1 MAEVMGENKVALET
15 VSAGSSIEAIAG
27 AIAVVLTILALVD
40 VLPQLL
46 LTLAVIAVGAG
57 LLVRGGTVAAE
68 YSSLISAASEGRLSQ
83 SQLGAGASAEV
94 VAGAAGV
101 VLGILA
107 LLGVAIEVLT
117 SVAVITLGVGVVMNS
132 VTNLRLNDLK
142 IIRAG
147 MRDTAYRVAR
157 EAVRVS
163 SGSQLLIG
171 LAAVTLG
178 ILALVGL
185 LTTLLNQIAVLAL
198 GAGAV
203 LAGTAIGGRAMTV
216 LSGHH

>member
-1 MAEVMGENKVALET
+1 MAEVMGEHKAALET

-27 AIAVVLTILALVD
+27 AIAVILSILALLN

-46 LTLAVIAVGAG
+46 LTIAVIAVGAG

-68 YSSLISAASEGRLSQ
+68 YSSLLTAVSNGRLSQ
-83 SQLGAGASAEV
+83 SQLGAGASV
-94 VAGAAGV
+94 
-101 VLGILA
+101 
-107 LLGVAIEVLT
+107 EVLT
-117 SVAVITLGVGVVMNS
+117 GAAAIVLGVLGLLAVATELLISVAVIVLGVGVVMNS

-142 IIRAG
+142 ILYAG
-147 MRDTAYRVAR
+147 MSDTTLRVAR
-157 EAVRVS
+157 EAVRTS
-163 SGSQLLIG
+163 SGSQIITG

-185 LTTLLNQIAVLAL
+185 VTTLLNQIAVLAL

-216 LSGHH
+216 LR